1 MVDYRAKYLKY
12 KNKYIL
18 LKKQMGG
25 RTIGE
30 IDSDI
35 NELGEDIDKLD
46 HREIINLFDLYREKV
61 TALEKELNEYIK
73 TKKESK
79 EIIDSKYV
87 KNIQFKISETNTL
100 SNNLGELLSRMSY
113 GR

>member
-1 MVDYRAKYLKY
+1 
-12 KNKYIL
+12 
-18 LKKQMGG
+18 MGG